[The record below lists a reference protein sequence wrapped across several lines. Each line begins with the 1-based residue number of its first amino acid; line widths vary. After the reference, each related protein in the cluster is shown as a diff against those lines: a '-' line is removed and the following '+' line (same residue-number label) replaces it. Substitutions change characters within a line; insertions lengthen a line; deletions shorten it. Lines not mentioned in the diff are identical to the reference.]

1 MRPRQVYKFDHFV
14 IGLEQTD
21 VFLDGDARVVA
32 NTLLE
37 SGQTIKERA
46 LTGIGIANNR
56 YARIDALRYG
66 YLIGGNA
73 DFSGTSHQPLQAQL

>member
-1 MRPRQVYKFDHFV
+1 MGARQVDEFDDLVVGFQ
-14 IGLEQTD
+14 QTD

-37 SGQTIKERA
+37 PGQAIEERA
-46 LTGIGIANNR
+46 LTGIGIAENR